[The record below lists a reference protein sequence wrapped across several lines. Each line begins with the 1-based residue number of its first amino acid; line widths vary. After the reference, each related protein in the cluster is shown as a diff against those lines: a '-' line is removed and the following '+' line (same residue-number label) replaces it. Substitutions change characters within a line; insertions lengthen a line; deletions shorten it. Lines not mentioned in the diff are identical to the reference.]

1 MDKEKILTKIQ
12 DCGIVAVVRAESV
25 DKAIRITDACL
36 EAELPQSSLPLPFL
50 TPIRLSRS
58 LQNATPPMRL
68 FSVQV
73 RCLTLQPQE

>member
-1 MDKEKILTKIQ
+1 MRQGLAPAVKQELNMDKEKILTKIQ

-36 EAELPQSSLPLPFL
+36 EGGVAA
-50 TPIRLSRS
+50 S

-68 FSVQV
+68 FSVQA
-73 RCLTLQPQE
+73 RCLMPQPQE